1 MNLNF
6 SRAWVCRLLV
16 ILLLAAVV
24 WQPLSGCPFCSALS
38 NTLREDFRAADY
50 VCLATCEQVAEAGTL
65 VPIHR
70 FLVTSVL
77 KGDAQ
82 WVGKPIEVYSLNPF
96 ETGSTVMLM
105 GIQDGKRHE
114 WGASVMLSAAS
125 QDYVRRVA
133 EFDPLPASSG
143 EKADSQDPREQ
154 EVLRFYLKHLTSP
167 EEFISKDAYNEF
179 AQASMADLRLM
190 KPYLDRV
197 ELMTRIRDEQTG
209 VERRRLYWT
218 LLSICGEPGDIAVA
232 EEFIRK
238 TQLTEGTTREP
249 VGLEAAISCYLVLGG
264 ERALLR
270 IEEDLLRNEQ
280 AHYSDSYSAIVAI
293 RVHSDEFKM
302 FSNERL
308 SKSFHYVLERPSL
321 ADLVVPD
328 LARWEDWTQ
337 VAKLLELFE
346 KAGSAQ
352 QFVRMPIVNY
362 LRACPLPEARQAVE
376 RCREIDPDVVRRAI
390 AFFPLAADAGT

>member
-6 SRAWVCRLLV
+6 SRAWAGRLLV
-16 ILLLAAVV
+16 ILLLAAVL

-82 WVGKPIEVYSLNPF
+82 WVGKPIEAYSLNPF
-96 ETGSTVMLM
+96 KTGSTVMLM

-133 EFDPLPASSG
+133 EFEPLPASSG
-143 EKADSQDPREQ
+143 EKAGSQNPLEQ
-154 EVLRFYLKHLTSP
+154 EVLRFYLEHLTSA
-167 EEFISKDAYNEF
+167 EEFIGTDAYNEF
-179 AQASMADLRLM
+179 AQASLADLRLM

-197 ELMTRIRDEQTG
+197 ELITRIRDEKTS

-232 EEFIRK
+232 EEFILK
-238 TQLTEGTTREP
+238 TQLAEGIAREP

-270 IEEDLLRNEQ
+270 IEKDLLRNAQ

-308 SKSFHYVLERPSL
+308 SKSFQYVLERPSL

-337 VAKLLELFE
+337 VEKLLELFE

-362 LRACPLPEARQAVE
+362 LRACPLPEARQALE

-390 AFFPLAADAGT
+390 AFFPLAAGE